1 MIWRCCDSLLVLA
14 AFAAV
19 YIIPPLLVVGRL
31 RLFTDRTTLFVVSAG
46 LGLTSQALLGFI
58 WNHFMERS
66 PALEGILY
74 FLFWLTTSLI
84 LLVWRKNTSP
94 EINNQQSTINNLL
107 PLILLAAVI
116 LRSIDALTHAS
127 LGQSDAYTHLQFLRD
142 AVQNGTIRNFVYPP
156 GYSWVLALP
165 VMTFHLDAYLVA
177 RYVGPFFGVLM
188 VATLYLLGRRH
199 SHPAGLLAAFFAA
212 VCPFLY
218 PLIKT
223 GMGAFANQLGLY
235 LLPLALLLY
244 LIKARFLFT
253 VILAGLAV
261 TVPLFVFTLLL
272 LILMHRIVSWREDAV
287 SRGWWRETML
297 TLLPFIL
304 AFALAGYHFLTYGEH
319 HINTTA
325 SMVTGIQTP
334 TASPPTATHESP
346 DFLTTLKRHPA
357 GKLVVDLLTF
367 KRPGLGSWMPNLAA
381 LTLGAAFIGLIV
393 FGFRTSSKVDRDLP
407 ATAGSD
413 AARRSASTI
422 GCLVGG
428 WGFLTL
434 FQVFTGFLE
443 FSLYQRSGWILLQ
456 AIALAGGLIVAEILK
471 VEKTQKLIRPVLGM
485 GLLICLIFAFG
496 FPPRHRCITSG
507 AEHELATVLR
517 ELSSARIQALHSSAP
532 RSFEKL
538 HPSPLILH
546 AAATPGLAVI
556 TRRYSLF
563 NGDQGNLSDA
573 LPDPAARIRQIP
585 VETDTR
591 LTPPSDHFLCLID
604 RFSGLPDMGLL
615 DSISPELTHALA
627 GYQPLL
633 YKPNE
638 VILAFLATLP
648 ATTWQI
654 TREDRGQN
662 LTVYFVERL
671 HPKVERKTSPLI
683 CTDSH

>member
-19 YIIPPLLVVGRL
+19 YILPPLLVIGRL
-31 RLFTDRTTLFVVSAG
+31 RLFTDRATLFVVSAG
-46 LGLTSQALLGFI
+46 LGLSSQAFLGYI

-74 FLFWLTTSLI
+74 FLFWFIASVV

-94 EINNQQSTINNLL
+94 EINNQQSAINNFL
-107 PLILLAAVI
+107 PLILLAAVV

-188 VATLYLLGRRH
+188 VATLYLVGRRH
-199 SHPAGLLAAFFAA
+199 SHTAGLLAAFFAA
-212 VCPFLY
+212 VCPLLY

-223 GMGAFANQLGLY
+223 GMGAFANQLGLF
-235 LLPLALLLY
+235 LLPLALLLC

-272 LILMHRIVSWREDAV
+272 LIFMHRIVSWRDDAV
-287 SRGWWRETML
+287 SKGWWRETML

-304 AFALAGYHFLTYGEH
+304 AFALAGFQFLSYGEQ

-334 TASPPTATHESP
+334 PAPAPTATAESP
-346 DFLTTLKRHPA
+346 NIVTTLKRHPA

-367 KRPGLGSWMPNLAA
+367 KRLGLGSWAPNVAA
-381 LTLGAAFIGLIV
+381 VTLGVMFTGLLIAS
-393 FGFRTSSKVDRDLP
+393 FRNYFRNVSK
-407 ATAGSD
+407 
-413 AARRSASTI
+413 
-422 GCLVGG
+422 LVGG
-428 WGFLTL
+428 WGLLTL
-434 FQVFTGFLE
+434 LQVGTGFLE

-485 GLLICLIFAFG
+485 ALLICLIFAFG

-517 ELSSARIQALHSSAP
+517 ELSSARIQALNSSAP
-532 RSFEKL
+532 LSFEKL

-546 AAATPGLAVI
+546 AAAAPGLAVM

-563 NGDQGNLSDA
+563 NGDQGNLADA
-573 LPDPAARIRQIP
+573 LPDPAAHIRQVP

-615 DSISPELTHALA
+615 DRISPELTHALA

-638 VILAFLATLP
+638 VILAFLAGLP
-648 ATTWQI
+648 STTWQI
-654 TREDRGQN
+654 TQEDRGKS
-662 LTVYFVERL
+662 LTVYFIERL
-671 HPKVERKTSPLI
+671 HPKVERKTSTNL
-683 CTDSH
+683 H